1 MFWVHSIAPSS
12 ISKIDCLSIRIT
24 WQTYGL
30 GCTDVDDECFSLPCP
45 LLPCSDGLVGWSLL
59 HGRTWSPCPGIDLQD
74 PGHPSNRPG
83 VVALV
88 MEQCFEIANQMS
100 PAPLLGTEEVLEAM
114 LADTMEWIAELGED
128 MVSRTARKEGQIDG

>member
-1 MFWVHSIAPSS
+1 MQGR

-88 MEQCFEIANQMS
+88 MEKCFEIANQMG
-100 PAPLLGTEEVLEAM
+100 PAPLLGTEEVVVGGVTVRHDRSPEVGTQDEIDRFIGASAM
-114 LADTMEWIAELGED
+114 VDVD
-128 MVSRTARKEGQIDG
+128 R